1 MSRFLP
7 LIGLATV
14 VVMTSS
20 CSGATQ
26 TRAITARPLEGG
38 SWSYASDKS
47 TIEFMLQFEAVGLSG
62 GPFRQEAS
70 VWRDGK
76 SLYIAGL
83 FIDISDGNTFGRK
96 DDFRA
101 KAAITSIEP
110 GTYTVIDAFDGQEL
124 AEINTASGHGT
135 LFRARE

>member
-1 MSRFLP
+1 MSRFIP
-7 LIGLATV
+7 LIGLAMAV
-14 VVMTSS
+14 FITSS
-20 CSGATQ
+20 CSDAVQ

-38 SWSYASDKS
+38 SWSYVSDKS
-47 TIEFMLQFEAVGLSG
+47 AIEFMLQFDAAGLSG

-70 VWRDGK
+70 VWRDGQ

-101 KAAITSIEP
+101 KAAITGIEP
-110 GTYTVIDAFDGQEL
+110 GTYTLIDAYDGQQL
-124 AEINTASGHGT
+124 AEISTTSGHGT
-135 LFRARE
+135 VSRVQE

>member
-7 LIGLATV
+7 LLGLAMV
-14 VVMTSS
+14 VLTTSS
-20 CSGATQ
+20 CSGTTQ
-26 TRAITARPLEGG
+26 TSAMTARPLEGG
-38 SWSYASDKS
+38 SWSYASDTS
-47 TIEFMLQFEAVGLSG
+47 AVEFTLQFDGSGLSG

-83 FIDISDGNTFGRK
+83 FLDLSDGNTRGRK

-101 KAAITSIEP
+101 KAAITGIEP
-110 GTYTVIDAFDGQEL
+110 GAYTVIDAYDGQEL